1 MDMNED
7 TGEFYIMKGKYL
19 KRGLALMLGLM
30 LTAEL
35 PASVATPFQMF
46 DSYAYTGAATV
57 KATSLNV
64 RSGAGTGYSSVG
76 RLAAGAAV
84 TVVGEQRGTDGNTW
98 YQIQYTG
105 SGGAVNTGYVSSLYI
120 RLPVAYTTD
129 TNFEAY
135 LTSQGFPES
144 YKNGLRQLHA
154 QYPNWVFKAKNTG
167 LDWNTVIENESV
179 LGRNLVAKGSVSSW
193 KSVANGAYNWDSST
207 WTGLDGSNWVAA
219 SNDIIR
225 YYMDPRNFLDE
236 TYVFQFLSHEYDSNS
251 QTREGLNSLVSGSF
265 LSGATNSTGTSG
277 SDFSGGPGASTEG
290 PGSGSSGSP
299 GSSGGPGSSG
309 SSGSSSGSGSS
320 KGPGRSTFN
329 EDTQHGPGV
338 SGSSGSSGSAA
349 TVSPGGSASGGGSSA
364 PATGDGNVSLEA
376 PQASIQPRERNVV
389 AASVSLVPPGQ
400 ESSSSANGP
409 VAASGTN
416 NQSPSGS
423 ASPGASDP
431 SGVSPA
437 GGVSS
442 GATAPYVDIIMDAAA
457 QSGVSP
463 YVLAAMILQ
472 EQGNNGTSPL
482 ISGSYSGYE
491 GYYNF
496 FNVEAYQSGSVSAI
510 EMGLRFASQAG
521 SYGRPWNTVE
531 KSIRGGSQ
539 NYGDNYVKA
548 GQNTFYLKK
557 FNVQG
562 ANLYKHQY
570 MSNIQGAASEA
581 AKLSQAYTADLKK
594 SALEF
599 HIPVY
604 NNMPEQACVA
614 PTGDGSP
621 NNKLNGLGVD
631 GFSLTP
637 SFNRDTQ
644 EYNLIVDSSVTNIT
658 VSAYAADSNAR
669 VDGAGNLSLQSGG
682 NDITIAVTAQ
692 NGSVRTYT
700 IHVVKQNGGPT
711 QGTVNSPV
719 SPDGSSGNSG
729 GNSGSG
735 GGSNSGSTGGGPAGP
750 GGSGGPGTSDTG
762 SGSPGGSNVTIVQ
775 VQS

>member
-1 MDMNED
+1 
-7 TGEFYIMKGKYL
+7 MKGKKL
-19 KRGLALMLGLM
+19 KRGLALVLGL
-30 LTAEL
+30 LLAAEV
-35 PASVATPFQMF
+35 PASVATPFKMF

-84 TVVGEQRGTDGNTW
+84 TVIGEQRGTDGNTW

-105 SGGAVNTGYVSSLYI
+105 AGGAVNTGYVSSLYI

-129 TNFEAY
+129 SNFEAY

-179 LGRNLVAKGSVSSW
+179 LGRNLVATGSVSSW
-193 KSVANGAYNWDSST
+193 KSVANGAYNWDNST
-207 WTGLDGSNWVAA
+207 WTGFDGSNWVAA
-219 SNDIIR
+219 SEDIIR

-236 TYVFQFLSHEYDSNS
+236 TYVFQFLNHEYDANT
-251 QTREGLNSLVSGSF
+251 QTKEGLNSLISGSF
-265 LSGATNSTGTSG
+265 LSGTTNSTGTGG
-277 SDFSGGPGASTEG
+277 SDFSSGPGASSEG
-290 PGSGSSGSP
+290 PGSGSP
-299 GSSGGPGSSG
+299 GSSGGSSG
-309 SSGSSSGSGSS
+309 SSR
-320 KGPGRSTFN
+320 GPGRSSTY

-338 SGSSGSSGSAA
+338 SGSSGSTGSA
-349 TVSPGGSASGGGSSA
+349 TVSPGGGSSSGSSGSSGGSS
-364 PATGDGNVSLEA
+364 PSGGSGEVSLES
-376 PQASIQPRERNVV
+376 PHASIEPRERNVV
-389 AASVSLVPPGQ
+389 ATSVSLVAPGQ
-400 ESSSSANGP
+400 DGSGSSSGPVSSGQSGTSGGP
-409 VAASGTN
+409 VA
-416 NQSPSGS
+416 
-423 ASPGASDP
+423 SPGSDNVVDQT
-431 SGVSPA
+431 GTSP
-437 GGVSS
+437 GGGSTG
-442 GATAPYVDIIMDAAA
+442 GAAPYADIIMGAAS

-496 FNVEAYQSGSVSAI
+496 FNVEAYQSGAMSAI
-510 EMGLRFASQAG
+510 EMGLRFASQSG

-531 KSIRGGSQ
+531 KAIRGGAQ

-562 ANLYKHQY
+562 SNLYKHQY

-581 AKLSQAYTADLKK
+581 AKLSQAYTSDLKK
-594 SALEF
+594 TALEF
-599 HIPVY
+599 HIPVF
-604 NNMPEQACVA
+604 NNMPEQPCVA

-621 NNKLNGLGVD
+621 NNKLSGLGVD
-631 GFSLTP
+631 GFNLTP

-644 EYNLIVDSSVTNIT
+644 EYNLIVDSSVSNIT
-658 VSAYAADSNAR
+658 VSAYASDSNAR
-669 VDGAGNLSLQSGG
+669 VDGAGNVSLQNGG
-682 NDITIAVTAQ
+682 NDISITVTAQ

-700 IHVVKQNGGPT
+700 IHVVKQDGGPT
-711 QGTVNSPV
+711 QGSGGSPVYGGGSSSGGIV
-719 SPDGSSGNSG
+719 SPDGSSGN
-729 GNSGSG
+729 GSG
-735 GGSNSGSTGGGPAGP
+735 GSSGSSGGP
-750 GGSGGPGTSDTG
+750 GGSGGPGSPSG
-762 SGSPGGSNVTIVQ
+762 SGSGPGGSNVTIVE

>member
-1 MDMNED
+1 
-7 TGEFYIMKGKYL
+7 MKGKKL
-19 KRGLALMLGLM
+19 KRGLAIVLGLM
-30 LTAEL
+30 LAVEL
-35 PASVATPFQMF
+35 PASVAAPFKMF

-84 TVVGEQRGTDGNTW
+84 TVIGEQRGTDGNTW

-105 SGGAVNTGYVSSLYI
+105 TGGAVNTGYVSSLYI

-129 TNFEAY
+129 SNFEAY

-179 LGRNLVAKGSVSSW
+179 LGRNLVATGSVSSW
-193 KSVANGAYNWDSST
+193 KSVANGAYNWDNST
-207 WTGLDGSNWVAA
+207 WTGFDGSNWVAA
-219 SNDIIR
+219 SEDIIR

-236 TYVFQFLSHEYDSNS
+236 TYVFQFLNHEYDANT
-251 QTREGLNSLVSGSF
+251 QTKEGLNSLISGSF
-265 LSGATNSTGTSG
+265 LSGTTNSTGTGG
-277 SDFSGGPGASTEG
+277 SDFSSGPGASSEG
-290 PGSGSSGSP
+290 PGSGSSGS
-299 GSSGGPGSSG
+299 SGGS
-309 SSGSSSGSGSS
+309 SGSS
-320 KGPGRSTFN
+320 KGPGRSSTY

-338 SGSSGSSGSAA
+338 SGSSGGSGAA
-349 TVSPGGSASGGGSSA
+349 AVSPGGSGSSESSSSGGSS
-364 PATGDGNVSLEA
+364 PSGSGGEVSLE
-376 PQASIQPRERNVV
+376 PPHASIERRERNVV
-389 AASVSLVPPGQ
+389 ATSVSLVAPGQ
-400 ESSSSANGP
+400 DSSGSTNGPSPSGQSGGSSSSGP
-409 VAASGTN
+409 VA
-416 NQSPSGS
+416 
-423 ASPGASDP
+423 SPGSDNVVDQT
-431 SGVSPA
+431 GTSP
-437 GGVSS
+437 GGGST
-442 GATAPYVDIIMDAAA
+442 GAAAPYADIIMGAAG

-496 FNVEAYQSGSVSAI
+496 FNVEAYQSGAVSAI
-510 EMGLRFASQAG
+510 EMGLRFASQSG

-531 KSIRGGSQ
+531 KAIRGGAQ

-562 ANLYKHQY
+562 SNLYKHQY

-581 AKLSQAYTADLKK
+581 AKLSQAYTSDLKK
-594 SALEF
+594 TALEF
-599 HIPVY
+599 HIPVF
-604 NNMPEQACVA
+604 NNMPEQPCVA

-621 NNKLNGLGVD
+621 NNKLSGLGVD
-631 GFSLTP
+631 GFNLTP

-644 EYNLIVDSSVTNIT
+644 EYNLIVDSSVSNIT
-658 VSAYAADSNAR
+658 VSAYASDSNAR
-669 VDGAGNLSLQSGG
+669 VDGAGNVSLQNGG
-682 NDITIAVTAQ
+682 NDISIAVTAQ

-700 IHVVKQNGGPT
+700 IHVVKQDGGPT
-711 QGTVNSPV
+711 QGSAGSPVYGGGSSGGTV
-719 SPDGSSGNSG
+719 SPDGSSGSG
-729 GNSGSG
+729 SSGSG
-735 GGSNSGSTGGGPAGP
+735 GGP
-750 GGSGGPGTSDTG
+750 GGSGGPGSSSG
-762 SGSPGGSNVTIVQ
+762 SGSGPGGSNVTIVE

>member
-1 MDMNED
+1 
-7 TGEFYIMKGKYL
+7 MKGKKL
-19 KRGLALMLGLM
+19 KRGLALVLGLM
-30 LTAEL
+30 LAAEV
-35 PASVATPFQMF
+35 PASVATPFKMF

-84 TVVGEQRGTDGNTW
+84 TVIGEQRGTDGNTW

-105 SGGAVNTGYVSSLYI
+105 TGGAVNTGYVSSLYI

-129 TNFEAY
+129 SNFEAY

-179 LGRNLVAKGSVSSW
+179 LGRNLVATGSVSSW
-193 KSVANGAYNWDSST
+193 KSVANGAYNWDNST
-207 WTGLDGSNWVAA
+207 WTGFDGSSWVAA
-219 SNDIIR
+219 SEDIIR

-236 TYVFQFLSHEYDSNS
+236 TYVFQFLNHEYDANT
-251 QTREGLNSLVSGSF
+251 QTKEGLNSLINGSF
-265 LSGATNSTGTSG
+265 LSGTTNSTGTGG
-277 SDFSGGPGASTEG
+277 SDFSSGPGSSSEG
-290 PGSGSSGSP
+290 PG
-299 GSSGGPGSSG
+299 SGGPGSSG
-309 SSGSSSGSGSS
+309 SSSGSS
-320 KGPGRSTFN
+320 KGPGRSSTY

-338 SGSSGSSGSAA
+338 SGSSNGSGSAA
-349 TVSPGGSASGGGSSA
+349 VSPGGSSSGSSS
-364 PATGDGNVSLEA
+364 PSGSGEVSLES
-376 PQASIQPRERNVV
+376 PHASIEPRERNIVST
-389 AASVSLVPPGQ
+389 SVSLVAPGQ
-400 ESSSSANGP
+400 DGSGSSSGPVSPGQSGSGTSSGP
-409 VAASGTN
+409 VASPASENVVDQTGT
-416 NQSPSGS
+416 
-423 ASPGASDP
+423 SPGGGST
-431 SGVSPA
+431 GVA
-437 GGVSS
+437 
-442 GATAPYVDIIMDAAA
+442 APYADIIMAAA
-457 QSGVSP
+457 SQSGVSP

-496 FNVEAYQSGSVSAI
+496 FNVEAYQSGAVSAI
-510 EMGLRFASQAG
+510 EMGLRFASQSG

-531 KSIRGGSQ
+531 KAIRGGAQ

-562 ANLYKHQY
+562 SNLYKHQY

-581 AKLSQAYTADLKK
+581 AKLSQAYTSDLKK
-594 SALEF
+594 TALEF
-599 HIPVY
+599 HIPVF
-604 NNMPEQACVA
+604 NNMPEQPCVA
-614 PTGDGSP
+614 PAGDGSP
-621 NNKLNGLGVD
+621 NNKLSGLGVD
-631 GFSLTP
+631 GFNLTP

-644 EYNLIVDSSVTNIT
+644 EYNLIVDSSVSNIT
-658 VSAYAADSNAR
+658 VSAYASDSNAR
-669 VDGAGNLSLQSGG
+669 VDGAGNVSLQNGG
-682 NDITIAVTAQ
+682 NDISIAVTAQ

-700 IHVVKQNGGPT
+700 IHVVKQDGGPT
-711 QGTVNSPV
+711 QGSAGSPVYGGGSFGGTV
-719 SPDGSSGNSG
+719 SPDGSSG
-729 GNSGSG
+729 GSG
-735 GGSNSGSTGGGPAGP
+735 G
-750 GGSGGPGTSDTG
+750 
-762 SGSPGGSNVTIVQ
+762 PGGSNVTIVE

>member
-1 MDMNED
+1 
-7 TGEFYIMKGKYL
+7 MKGKKL
-19 KRGLALMLGLM
+19 KRGLALVLGLM
-30 LTAEL
+30 LAAEV
-35 PASVATPFQMF
+35 PASVATPFKMF

-84 TVVGEQRGTDGNTW
+84 TVIGEQRGTDGNTW

-105 SGGAVNTGYVSSLYI
+105 TGGAVNTGYVSSLYI

-129 TNFEAY
+129 SNFEAY

-179 LGRNLVAKGSVSSW
+179 LGRNLVATGSVSSW
-193 KSVANGAYNWDSST
+193 KSVANGAYNWDNST
-207 WTGLDGSNWVAA
+207 WTGFDGSSWVAA
-219 SNDIIR
+219 SEDIIR

-236 TYVFQFLSHEYDSNS
+236 TYVFQFLNHEYDANT
-251 QTREGLNSLVSGSF
+251 QTKEGLNSLINGSF
-265 LSGATNSTGTSG
+265 LSGTTNSTGTGG
-277 SDFSGGPGASTEG
+277 SDFSSGPGSSSEG
-290 PGSGSSGSP
+290 PG
-299 GSSGGPGSSG
+299 SGGPGSSG
-309 SSGSSSGSGSS
+309 SSSGSS
-320 KGPGRSTFN
+320 EGPGRSSTY

-338 SGSSGSSGSAA
+338 SGSSNGSGSAA
-349 TVSPGGSASGGGSSA
+349 VSPGGSSSGSSS
-364 PATGDGNVSLEA
+364 PSGSGEVSLES
-376 PQASIQPRERNVV
+376 PHASIEPRERNIVST
-389 AASVSLVPPGQ
+389 SVSLVAPGQ
-400 ESSSSANGP
+400 DGSGSSSGPVSPGQSGSGTSSGP
-409 VAASGTN
+409 VASPASENVVDQTGT
-416 NQSPSGS
+416 
-423 ASPGASDP
+423 SPG
-431 SGVSPA
+431 
-437 GGVSS
+437 GGST
-442 GATAPYVDIIMDAAA
+442 GAAAPYADIIMAAA
-457 QSGVSP
+457 SQSGVSP

-496 FNVEAYQSGSVSAI
+496 FNVEAYQSGAVSAI
-510 EMGLRFASQAG
+510 EMGLRFASQSG

-531 KSIRGGSQ
+531 KAIRGGAQ

-562 ANLYKHQY
+562 SNLYKHQY

-581 AKLSQAYTADLKK
+581 AKLSQAYTSDLKK
-594 SALEF
+594 TALEF
-599 HIPVY
+599 HIPVF
-604 NNMPEQACVA
+604 NNMPEQPCVA
-614 PTGDGSP
+614 PAGDGSP
-621 NNKLNGLGVD
+621 NNKLSGLGVD
-631 GFSLTP
+631 GFNLTP

-644 EYNLIVDSSVTNIT
+644 EYNLIVDSSVSNIT
-658 VSAYAADSNAR
+658 VSAYASDSNAR
-669 VDGAGNLSLQSGG
+669 VDGAGNVSLQNGG
-682 NDITIAVTAQ
+682 NDISIAVTAQ

-700 IHVVKQNGGPT
+700 IHVVKQDGGPT
-711 QGTVNSPV
+711 QGSAGSPVYGGGSFGGTV
-719 SPDGSSGNSG
+719 SPDGSSG
-729 GNSGSG
+729 GSG
-735 GGSNSGSTGGGPAGP
+735 G
-750 GGSGGPGTSDTG
+750 
-762 SGSPGGSNVTIVQ
+762 PGGSNVTIVE

>member
-1 MDMNED
+1 
-7 TGEFYIMKGKYL
+7 
-19 KRGLALMLGLM
+19 MLGLM
-30 LTAEL
+30 LAAEA
-35 PASVATPFQMF
+35 PASVATPFKMF

-84 TVVGEQRGTDGNTW
+84 TIVNEQRGTDGNTW

-105 SGGAVNTGYVSSLYI
+105 SGGAVNTGFVSSVYI

-129 TNFEAY
+129 SNFEAY

-167 LDWNTVIENESV
+167 LDWNTVIENESL
-179 LGRNLVAKGSVSSW
+179 LGRNLVSSGSVSSW
-193 KSVANGAYNWDSST
+193 KSVADGAYNWDSSS

-219 SNDIIR
+219 SPDIIR

-251 QTREGLNSLVSGSF
+251 QTREGVNSLVTGSF
-265 LSGATNSTGTSG
+265 LSGATNSTGTGG
-277 SDFSGGPGASTEG
+277 SDFSGSPGGSSGGQAGSATGPGGS
-290 PGSGSSGSP
+290 GSGSSGS
-299 GSSGGPGSSG
+299 
-309 SSGSSSGSGSS
+309 SGSS
-320 KGPGRSTFN
+320 KGPGRSTTF
-329 EDTQHGPGV
+329 EDAQHGPGV
-338 SGSSGSSGSAA
+338 SGTSGSASSGNASSGSGS
-349 TVSPGGSASGGGSSA
+349 SQPSGGSSQ
-364 PATGDGNVSLEA
+364 PSGGNGNVSLEA
-376 PQASIQPRERNVV
+376 PHASIERRDRGLVTT
-389 AASVSLVPPGQ
+389 SVSLVAPGQ
-400 ESSSSANGP
+400 ESSSPSQGP
-409 VAASGTN
+409 VSTTGTD

-423 ASPGASDP
+423 SAPGTSDP
-431 SGVSPA
+431 SAGSAPGSSDPSA
-437 GGVSS
+437 GGSS
-442 GATAPYVDIIMDAAA
+442 GAAAPYVDIIMSAAS

-482 ISGSYSGYE
+482 INGTYSGYE

-496 FNVEAYQSGSVSAI
+496 FNVEAYQSGVISAI
-510 EMGLRFASQAG
+510 EMGLRFASQSG

-531 KSIRGGSQ
+531 KSIRGGAQ

-570 MSNIQGAASEA
+570 MSNVQGAASEA

-594 SALEF
+594 TALEF

-604 NNMPEQACVA
+604 NNMPEQSCIA

-621 NNKLNGLGVD
+621 NNKLSGLGVD

-637 SFNRDTQ
+637 TFSRDTQ
-644 EYNLIVDSSVTNIT
+644 EYNLIVDSSVNNIT
-658 VSAYAADSNAR
+658 VNAGAADSSAR
-669 VDGAGNLSLQSGG
+669 VDGAGGITLQSGG

-692 NGSVRTYT
+692 NGNVRTYV
-700 IHVVKQNGGPT
+700 IHVVKQDGGPT
-711 QGTVNSPV
+711 QGSVGSPA
-719 SPDGSSGNSG
+719 SGD
-729 GNSGSG
+729 NSGSG
-735 GGSNSGSTGGGPAGP
+735 GGGGNGP
-750 GGSGGPGTSDTG
+750 GGSGGGPGSTG
-762 SGSPGGSNVTIVQ
+762 GPNSPESGAGSPGGSNVTIVQ